1 MGDELVGEW
10 NRGLSMLGRLMDQ
23 NPYYPTWMHLVPYLD
38 SYRKGEFATALE
50 HANKYYIPSLAW
62 GPIRRAAALGQ
73 IDRPKEA
80 DTAVKQLISN
90 FPKLLPT
97 RLTTCEATCL
107 QTPVAKARRDSHPM
121 RKRQLAKVRRCTR
134 PIAFRHYSNSRR
146 LHRPHSVAERA
157 KSRRSFRPLRIRQV

>member
-50 HANKYYIPSLAW
+50 HANKYNIPSLAW
-62 GPIRRAAALGQ
+62 DPIRRAAALGQ
-73 IDRPKEA
+73 IDRPEEA

-97 RLTTCEATCL
+97 RLTICEATCL
-107 QTPVAKARRDSHPM
+107 QTPVAKVRRDSHPM
-121 RKRQLAKVRRCTR
+121 RQRQLAKVRRCTR

-146 LHRPHSVAERA
+146 LHRPNAR
-157 KSRRSFRPLRIRQV
+157 SRRTICRR